1 MALIIYSIMT
11 GFLGFCLGGAL
22 GHEIF
27 AYMFGIAGFLSPSLY
42 VLNEIYKDM
51 EKKKT
56 NV

>member
-1 MALIIYSIMT
+1 MALIIYSIML
-11 GFLGFCLGGAL
+11 GFLGSCLGGSL

-27 AYMFGIAGFLSPSLY
+27 AYMFGIVGFLSPGLY
-42 VLNEIYKDM
+42 VLDEIYKDM